1 MLHFLKTSLAVVCFS
16 ILALA
21 GAPGAARAA
30 RAPAGGLWH
39 DQPAGTS
46 LSPDITEHFPSLAP
60 LVAQIKPAVVN
71 ISTTQ
76 HIRHPGFYGYGPG
89 PFDQFFQQFFGGQV
103 PQREIERQSLGSGFI
118 VDEDGYV
125 LTNNHVIE
133 GADQIRVK
141 LADGR
146 ELPAK
151 VVGADSKTDVALL
164 ELEGGGKFPYLLL
177 GDSDVVQVGDWVIA
191 IGNPFGLELS
201 VTHGIV
207 SAKERT
213 IGAGPYDQFIQSDAL
228 INPGNS
234 GGPLF
239 DIEGGVVGIN
249 TAITRQGQGIGFA
262 VPINTVKQL
271 LPQLL
276 EGHVV
281 RGFLGAGLQP
291 LTPDLAQSFGVSSTK
306 GALVANVEPGGPAA
320 RAGLRPGDVVVAFN
334 GTPVHSVN
342 QLVRAVA
349 GVRPGTKVAMGIIR
363 DGSPKGLKVKV
374 GERPDDQGEG
384 AGQGQG
390 GEPGGQEAQPRQDA
404 LGLSVRGLGGQG
416 GVQVTAVAPESPAAE
431 AGLTPGDQILEV
443 NQKPVHTTSEY
454 LAALGATRKG
464 KMVTLRVQ
472 RQNESIY
479 FAMKMK

>member
-1 MLHFLKTSLAVVCFS
+1 MQRRSLLLACLAVLS
-16 ILALA
+16 LTASSGSA
-21 GAPGAARAA
+21 GAAAV
-30 RAPAGGLWH
+30 PAGGLWH
-39 DQPAGTS
+39 DQAAGS
-46 LSPDITEHFPSLAP
+46 AIVPDIARSFPSLAP

-71 ISTTQ
+71 IATTQ
-76 HIRHPGFYGYGPG
+76 HFRHPGYYGYGPG
-89 PFDQFFQQFFGGQV
+89 PFDQFFQQFFGGQM

-118 VDEDGYV
+118 IDEDGYV

-151 VVGADSKTDVALL
+151 VVGTDPKTDVALL
-164 ELEGGGKFPYLLL
+164 KLEGDGKFPFLLL
-177 GDSDVVQVGDWVIA
+177 GDSDALQVGDWVLA

-201 VTHGIV
+201 VTHGMV

-213 IGAGPYDQFIQSDAL
+213 IGAGPYDAFIQSDAL

-239 DIEGGVVGIN
+239 SFSGAVVGIN

-262 VPINTVKQL
+262 VPINTAKQL

-276 EGHVV
+276 SGHVI

-306 GALVANVEPGGPAA
+306 GALVASITPGGPAA
-320 RAGLRPGDVVVAFN
+320 RAGLRAGDVIVSFN
-334 GTPVHSVN
+334 GSPVRGVN
-342 QLVRAVA
+342 ELVREVA
-349 GVRPGTKVAMGIIR
+349 AVRPGTKVALAVIR
-363 DGSPKGLKVKV
+363 EGSPKGIKVRV
-374 GERPDDQGEG
+374 GERPDDTGQAEGESG
-384 AGQGQG
+384 EQPGEQG
-390 GEPGGQEAQPRQDA
+390 GGEAQSRQDA
-404 LGLSVRGLGGQG
+404 LGLTVRGVEGGG
-416 GVQVTAVAPESPAAE
+416 GVQVTGVAPETPAAE
-431 AGLTPGDQILEV
+431 AGLMPGDVILEV
-443 NQKPVHTTSEY
+443 NQKPVHSTGQY
-454 LAALGATRKG
+454 RAALGATRPG
-464 KMVTLRVQ
+464 KMVTVRVQ
-472 RQNESIY
+472 RQDEPIY